1 MFVKWDPCFEV
12 GFRYFDFPQQMKFN
26 DFQKQT
32 YNLTF
37 EDPEIVYL
45 GCYSDDDGDGDEDHH
60 HHHNNQF
67 ACEREKWPQESGPAA
82 KSGTGLT

>member
-1 MFVKWDPCFEV
+1 MFVKWDTCFEV

-45 GCYSDDDGDGDEDHH
+45 GCYSDDDGDGDC
-60 HHHNNQF
+60 NNSHRTVILKTMY
-67 ACEREKWPQESGPAA
+67 CPARQNPFR
-82 KSGTGLT
+82 LTSASYV